1 MGKGTHMA
9 HTYVTY
15 YNEVLNDAKA
25 ALDEN
30 MGYYDSFQ
38 KFYDDLWVD
47 DSVTGNG
54 SGSYYFNAY
63 KASKAVSEFL
73 WTEECHEL
81 LSELCVDVAKL
92 MEDGPE
98 SADVT
103 VRCCMLGH
111 VAKELKDYWDEV
123 HEDNDEENE

>member
-1 MGKGTHMA
+1 MA
-9 HTYVTY
+9 HTYSTY

-30 MGYYDSFQ
+30 MGYYDTFDE
-38 KFYDDLWVD
+38 FYDGLWTD

-63 KASKAVSEFL
+63 KAREAVSEFL
-73 WTEECHEL
+73 WTEECHGL
-81 LSELCVDVAKL
+81 LSELCIDMQKL

-98 SADVT
+98 AADVT
-103 VRCCMLGH
+103 VRCCMLSH
-111 VAKELKDYWDEV
+111 VSGELEDYWDEK
-123 HEDNDEENE
+123 HADEDEGDE